1 MSLSG
6 RRARDSAR
14 SSPLRTGALDASAA
28 RLDPVSVTPEQA
40 VREAQSGEL
49 RPLYLLVGEERLLL
63 DRALKALTAAVMA
76 GGIAGFNDDK
86 FTAGESNVDAI
97 LAAARMLPMM
107 AKRRLVLVR
116 GLDRWESRAARAD
129 AEADDEPAAGGA
141 SEPKTGIQSTGPLDR
156 LAEYAKDPVP
166 STTMLLVA
174 TKLHG
179 QRRLMT
185 AAKKG
190 GFLVSCDPIPRRDLA
205 GWIEGAVRDR
215 GHTISGE
222 VADLLA
228 EVAGPEL
235 GYIDD
240 CLERLSLY
248 VGKGAPITE
257 EAVAALVTRV
267 RQSSIWELI
276 DALGRRRLD
285 RALAVLSDAYDTRSG
300 GLPQLGAIAWSVRQL
315 LKFDSAMR
323 GGLSPSEA
331 ATRAGA
337 PPFRGNELAGVV
349 RTVGR
354 ASLERWVI
362 LLSEADMALKGSRR
376 PSQSVLE
383 ATVIEM
389 CR

>member
-1 MSLSG
+1 LTRRRRRSISLY
-6 RRARDSAR
+6 
-14 SSPLRTGALDASAA
+14 
-28 RLDPVSVTPEQA
+28 VTPEQA
-40 VREAQSGEL
+40 IREAQGGEL
-49 RPLYLLVGEERLLL
+49 RPMYLLVGEERLLL
-63 DRALKALTAAVMA
+63 DRALRALATAAMA

-86 FTAGESNVDAI
+86 FAAGEANIDSI
-97 LAAARMLPMM
+97 LGAARMLPMM

-129 AEADDEPAAGGA
+129 ADADDEPAAA
-141 SEPKTGIQSTGPLDR
+141 EPKTGIKDVGPLDR

-166 STTMLLVA
+166 STVMLLVA

-205 GWIEGAVRDR
+205 AWIEGAVRER
-215 GHTISGE
+215 GHSIAGE

-235 GYIDD
+235 AYIDD

-257 EAVAALVTRV
+257 EAVATLVTRV

-285 RALAVLSDAYDTRSG
+285 RALAVLADAYDTRSG

-323 GGLSPSEA
+323 TGLSPGEA

-354 ASLERWVI
+354 ANLERWVI
-362 LLSEADMALKGSRR
+362 LLSEADMALKSSRR
-376 PSQSVLE
+376 PAQSVLE
-383 ATVIEM
+383 ATVVEM